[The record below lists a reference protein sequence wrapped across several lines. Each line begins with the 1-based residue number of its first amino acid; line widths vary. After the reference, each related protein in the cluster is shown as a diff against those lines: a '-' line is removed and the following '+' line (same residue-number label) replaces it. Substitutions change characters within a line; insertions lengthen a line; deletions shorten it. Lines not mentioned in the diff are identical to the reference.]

1 MVRGTVDQTQTNI
14 NPEHALIIGSFIL
27 ANTAGIIAS
36 VKWLFNQALQFQ
48 LISITT
54 KSNTDKI
61 ETLEKDIKAAHNKIR
76 ELEK

>member
-1 MVRGTVDQTQTNI
+1 MVCGIMDSSQTNI

-48 LISITT
+48 LITITT
-54 KSNTDKI
+54 KLNTEKI
-61 ETLEKDIKAAHNKIR
+61 STLEKDIKAAHNKIR
-76 ELEK
+76 ELSK